1 MKLSTA
7 AKLVK
12 EEGNQIREKHPQ
24 NPQKAERC
32 KSLCAKVQERECT
45 CSRYDFH
52 RRCSQSSKEDA
63 VQKWARFTLGWSGA
77 PFCGQRCPLKSGR
90 LWGALRR
97 EQDTFSPVSCATG
110 KLPSRFRVAGKKTS
124 CNREAVYQRGKNI
137 HTPSKTTCLV
147 WFSTTFRINSIRH

>member
-7 AKLVK
+7 AKLVE
-12 EEGNQIREKHPQ
+12 EEGNQIREKHLQ

-32 KSLCAKVQERECT
+32 NSWCAKVQDWERA

-52 RRCSQSSKEDA
+52 QRFSQSSKEDA
-63 VQKWARFTLGWSGA
+63 VQKWARFTLGWLGA
-77 PFCGQRCPLKSGR
+77 PFCRQRCPLKSGR
-90 LWGALRR
+90 LWGALWR

-124 CNREAVYQRGKNI
+124 CNREAVYQRGRNV
-137 HTPSKTTCLV
+137 HTLPKTTCLV
-147 WFSTTFRINSIRH
+147 WFSSIFRIN